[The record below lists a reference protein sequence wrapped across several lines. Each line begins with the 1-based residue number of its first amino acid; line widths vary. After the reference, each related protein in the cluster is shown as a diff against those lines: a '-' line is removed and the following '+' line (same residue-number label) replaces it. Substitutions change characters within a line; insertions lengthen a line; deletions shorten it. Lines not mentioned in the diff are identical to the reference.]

1 MTGEP
6 QEQDSHLITLENDPI
21 YFDGITPEELV
32 TELNNSEQARA
43 IPTFFN
49 NLHLHVI
56 DPAYLQLD
64 EPQFQKDIQEI
75 KIQAEQRYITDP
87 RPVEDILL
95 ESARRM
101 RKNSEQE
108 NLFLAHVYIK
118 MREKGYPRYDEEKP
132 CLVR

>member
-6 QEQDSHLITLENDPI
+6 QEQDNQLITLENDPI
-21 YFDGITPEELV
+21 YFDGITPKELV
-32 TELNNSEQARA
+32 TELNNSEQPRA

-49 NLHLHVI
+49 NLHLHLI
-56 DPAYLQLD
+56 DPAYLKLD

-75 KIQAEQRYITDP
+75 KVDAEKKYITDP
-87 RPVEDILL
+87 RPVEEILL
-95 ESARRM
+95 ESAQKM
-101 RKNSEQE
+101 RKHSEQE

-118 MREKGYPRYDEEKP
+118 MREKGYPRYDEKKT